1 MIFTVVK
8 IKFNI
13 MRKKNLLLATFCFL
27 FFMLEINV
35 LAQTKQRPGIP
46 ERSPC
51 LHVWEKFVSP
61 PDGYGEV
68 PFYWWLG
75 DTLTREHLTW
85 HLDLL
90 AKKKI
95 SSLQI
100 NYAHSDK
107 GGPFWGLTIPSKPDI
122 FTDDWWNLFNWF
134 KEEAVKRNMTVSLSD
149 YTLGVGQGSYVDKAL
164 TSYPELVSRELKFEC
179 KKFKGHVT
187 MPVGENVV
195 SIVAYHKEMTLDLT
209 HKVRD
214 AHLSTILP
222 EGEWDIYLCTWHKK
236 EISFDAMNPLAGK
249 AYNDNFFQQFENRS
263 SDKSSKGLNF
273 FFSDEL
279 NFNQGKYPW
288 NDIFSSEFKQRK
300 GYEIEP
306 YLPALIRNIGPMT
319 AKVRLDYN
327 DVYVSL
333 SEEYFFKPVYE
344 WHQKRGMI
352 IGCDH
357 GGRGRDVREFG
368 DYFRTQRWNQA
379 PGSDQPR
386 LGKDIIKSKVA
397 SSIAHLYER
406 PRVWLE
412 GFYSSGWGTNTEQLL
427 DAIYANFLMGYNLL
441 SLHGLYYSTP
451 GGWWEWAP
459 PCNHFR
465 MPYWEQMGALLEMTE
480 RLSYLFSQG
489 YHVADVAI
497 LYPVE
502 PVVAGYGDRAPSA
515 AFDAAR
521 TFYAN
526 GIDFDFMDYES
537 LARAKVDNATL
548 RLSGENYRMII
559 VPEMKAIRY
568 SSLEKLVEF
577 KRAGGIVV
585 IMGDTPQVTDK
596 YPDGDIRLCRLVDAL
611 METNDNSNFFHVEG
625 KSDELVEIFDSCLV
639 RDFKLLTPLPF
650 SSQPYIMHRT
660 IGERELYA
668 VYGVPAGSDCFF
680 RSKGAIELWN
690 PWEATRTPIAV
701 KSVTADGM
709 VVNMPLAKNE
719 LSIFMIDKSGQPLLD
734 EIRHPK
740 QQKKI
745 ASLDGEWEFELRPV
759 LDNRYGDFLWPATN
773 EFMSAYVYDA
783 RYSAIPIGYEND
795 WVQSS
800 YDDSLW
806 EKQTFSYGKRFYIID
821 GVDLI
826 KEEEL
831 QKNIPSLHFIDKNQ
845 FGLYGNIKVW
855 MPYEFSWRWGVRN
868 DYGHQGYHG
877 LKLEINDDF
886 IRLGNLQGS
895 LPELKRIAK
904 PKNNYYLFTRITA
917 PHKGEYKVDMGKL
930 KPSRLYVNGY
940 SQGLQENKI
949 FLDKGVNTLMI
960 HYNTHG
966 TTYFVVRNQTGTVI
980 LSDYYQKEA
989 PLKTSFRGDTSIL
1002 PFDLYANEGR
1012 FFNCFRFKS
1021 APALN
1026 KLKFASYGNAR
1037 VWVDGVECRV
1047 SSLGNQVD
1055 GLINYEAVVNK
1066 PSARESIVAIS
1077 VENVPGMNGGAAIDG
1092 GIRQECG
1099 NRGLLNIGDW
1109 GKMEGLR
1116 AYSGSAWYRKTISLS
1131 ISEEKRIILDLGRV
1145 VSTAEVYVNGE
1156 KVALKMHSP
1165 WRFDI
1170 SRYVKSGDNRVEVL
1184 VHNTAGNH
1192 YLSIPTQ
1199 YRGST
1204 EAGIIGEVSILQE

>member
-1 MIFTVVK
+1 MKMNKLVLAVFCC
-8 IKFNI
+8 
-13 MRKKNLLLATFCFL
+13 LL
-27 FFMLEINV
+27 FMLESNGF
-35 LAQTKQRPGIP
+35 AQTKQRAGIP
-46 ERSPC
+46 DRSSN
-51 LHVWEKFVSP
+51 LDAWRKFVSP

-95 SSLQI
+95 SSLQV

-122 FTDDWWNLFNWF
+122 FTDEWWSLFNWF

-164 TSYPELVSRELKFEC
+164 TNYPELVSRELKFEC
-179 KKFKGHVT
+179 KKLSGHVR
-187 MPVGENVV
+187 MPVDKDIV
-195 SIVAYHKEMTLDLT
+195 SIVAYHKDESLDLT
-209 HKVRD
+209 SEVRD
-214 AHLSTILP
+214 SKLSVTLP
-222 EGEWDIYLCTWHKK
+222 EGEWEVYLCKWHKK
-236 EISFDAMNPLAGK
+236 KISFDAMNPVAGK

-263 SDKSSKGLNF
+263 SDTSSKGLNF

-288 NDIFSSEFKQRK
+288 NDIFSSEFKKRK
-300 GYEIEP
+300 GYAIEP
-306 YLPALIRNIGPMT
+306 HLPALVRNIGPMT

-333 SEEYFFKPVYE
+333 SEEHFFKPVYD

-357 GGRGRDVREFG
+357 GGRGRDVAEFG
-368 DYFRTQRWNQA
+368 DYFRTQRWNQG

-412 GFYSSGWGTNTEQLL
+412 GFYSSGWGTSTELLL
-427 DAIYANFLMGYNLL
+427 DAIYANFVMGYNLL

-502 PVVAGYGDRAPSA
+502 PVVAGNGSKAPTA

-521 TFYAN
+521 RFYTH
-526 GIDFDFMDYES
+526 GIDLDFMDYES
-537 LARAKVDNATL
+537 LARAKVDNGIL
-548 RLSGENYRMII
+548 RVSGENYRMIV
-559 VPEMKAIRY
+559 VPEMKTIRY

-577 KRAGGIVV
+577 KRSGGLVV
-585 IMGDTPQVTDK
+585 VMGEAPQVTEK
-596 YPDGDIRLCRLVDAL
+596 YPEGDVRVHRLVEKL
-611 METNDNSNFFHVEG
+611 METDGKRNFYHING
-625 KSDELVEIFDSCLV
+625 RSDELIDIFDSCLV
-639 RDFKLLTPLPF
+639 RDFKVLSPLSF
-650 SSQPYIMHRT
+650 SSQPYIMHRR
-660 IGERELYA
+660 IGKHELYA
-668 VYGVPAGSDCFF
+668 VYGVPKGSDCFF
-680 RSKGAIELWN
+680 RSLGAIELWN
-690 PWEATRTPIAV
+690 PWDATRTPVEV
-701 KSVTADGM
+701 KEVTADGV
-709 VVNMPLAKNE
+709 VVNMPLDKNE
-719 LSIFMIDKSGQPLLD
+719 LSIFMIDKSSKPLMAD
-734 EIRHPK
+734 VCQPK
-740 QQKKI
+740 QPKMI
-745 ASLDGEWEFELRPV
+745 ASLNGEWEFELRPV

-773 EFMSAYVYDA
+773 ELMSAYVYDA
-783 RYSAIPIGYEND
+783 RYAAMPSGCED
-795 WVQSS
+795 GWTQSS
-800 YDDSLW
+800 YDDASW

-821 GVDLI
+821 GADSI
-826 KEEEL
+826 AEEEL
-831 QKNIPSLHFIDKNQ
+831 QKNIPSLHFVDDNK
-845 FGLYGNIKVW
+845 FGPYRNVKSWL
-855 MPYEFSWRWGVRN
+855 PYEFSWRWGVRN

-877 LKLEINDDF
+877 LKLEISDDF
-886 IRLGNLQGS
+886 IRLGNFQGS
-895 LPELKRIAK
+895 LPELKRVAK
-904 PKNNYYLFTRITA
+904 SKNNYYLFTRIVA
-917 PHKGEYKVDMGKL
+917 PGEGEYRVEMGNV
-930 KPSRLYVNGY
+930 KPARLYVNDCF
-940 SQGLQENKI
+940 QDLQENKI
-949 FLDKGVNTLMI
+949 HLNKGANSLI
-960 HYNTHG
+960 LHYNTHG
-966 TTYFVVRNQTGTVI
+966 TTYFVVRNNTGSAI
-980 LSDYYQKEA
+980 LSDCYKNEA
-989 PLKTSFRGDTSIL
+989 PLKTSFRGDSSIL

-1026 KLKFASYGNAR
+1026 KLKFACYGNVR
-1037 VWVDGVECRV
+1037 VWVDGVECRTNCLV
-1047 SSLGNQVD
+1047 KQSD
-1055 GLINYEAVVNK
+1055 GLMSYEAIVSK
-1066 PSARESIVAIS
+1066 PSARRSAIAIS

-1099 NRGLLNIGDW
+1099 SDGLLNIGDW
-1109 GKMEGLR
+1109 GNMEGLR
-1116 AYSGSAWYRKTISLS
+1116 AYSGSAWYRKTVSLTS
-1131 ISEEKRIILDLGRV
+1131 SEGKRIILDLGRV

-1156 KVALKMHSP
+1156 KAGLKMHSP
-1165 WRFDI
+1165 WQFDI
-1170 SRYVKSGDNRVEVL
+1170 SPYVKSGDNRIEVL

-1204 EAGIIGEVSILQE
+1204 EAGIIGEVSILEE